1 MYHLQ
6 WYTLNHFIVH
16 FRGATYIVFTTS
28 NSAHYI
34 NADQQPLNCDI
45 LFIGD
50 INIVQDKCSNRYIRN
65 ILKNNFVPCSTVFWS
80 SKYDNI
86 EWKKV
91 WSITNTFFISNKVK
105 EVSFKILHRIYPV
118 KELFERFKLDMENSC
133 DFCGVV
139 KESVTHLFFQCIYS
153 KLFWVDVSNFISRMF
168 GTIIHIG
175 MYDVIFFIQDTID
188 SRSTIYFLTQLIIL
202 LGKYHIHAK
211 KWAKAKPKCEHFL
224 KEIK

>member
-1 MYHLQ
+1 M
-6 WYTLNHFIVH
+6 
-16 FRGATYIVFTTS
+16 
-28 NSAHYI
+28 
-34 NADQQPLNCDI
+34 NCDI

-188 SRSTIYFLTQLIIL
+188 SRSTIFFLTQLIIL